1 MPDLEI
7 LGQSPSAITGITV
20 EQVEAKLNG
29 RNFPVSMLNVESVL
43 EDALEQL
50 NLYSPVTEF
59 AIFETKADQ
68 QDYFIFD
75 PDDPDLAGFAED
87 ATAIREV
94 FWTPTTDIFDINMF
108 ASGWTQFSQVLTL
121 ATSNFNQ
128 PSQMSMLRT
137 KLAKWKDQFG
147 NQGFELLG
155 PVGEPGSILRLYPT
169 PTEAGR
175 KVLVEFSA
183 GTTLELVATAQIPLL
198 MEWACYYAADALA
211 NKYATTA
218 GISLLGFAD
227 STAAMRYWQNKAENY
242 KGDAISKQGGIH
254 GEVLRS

>member
-1 MPDLEI
+1 MADLEI
-7 LGQSPSAITGITV
+7 QGSSPSSLSGVTSADI
-20 EQVEAKLNG
+20 EAKLNG
-29 RNFPVSMLNVESVL
+29 RNFPVSMLDIDNIM
-43 EDALEQL
+43 EDALVQL
-50 NLYSPVTEF
+50 NLYSPVTKF
-59 AIFETKADQ
+59 AVFETKADQ

-75 PDDPDLAGFAED
+75 PDDPITSGFAAD

-94 FWTPTTDIFDINMF
+94 CWNPSTDIFDINMF
-108 ASGWTQFSQVLTL
+108 SPGWSQISQVLTL
-121 ATSNFNQ
+121 AASNFNQ

-147 NQGFELLG
+147 NQGSDVLG
-155 PVGEPGSILRLYPT
+155 PVGEPGSKLRLYPT
-169 PTEAGR
+169 PSEDGN

-183 GTTLELVATAQIPLL
+183 GTTLELVAKAQIPLL
-198 MEWACYYAADALA
+198 MDWVCYYAADALA

-218 GISLLGFAD
+218 GVSLLGFAD

-242 KGDAISKQGGIH
+242 KADAISKQGGIH